1 MDTNEGRQFSELTAE
16 IVAAYVSNNNVRPKD
31 IATLIGNVHSALLQA
46 PNGRVET
53 APEPQEPAVSVRKS
67 LTPDYIVCLE
77 DGLKFKSIKR
87 HLRGMHDLSP
97 DDYRAK
103 WGLKKDYPMVAPNYS
118 EARSSLAKTMGLG
131 RKAAPDPAASIPA
144 KAETPSRPAKR
155 GRPTKAEA
163 KISDHIGEARSSDE
177 IVAAE

>member
-77 DGLKFKSIKR
+77 DGKRMKMLKR
-87 HLRGMHDLSP
+87 HLKTDHEMTP
-97 DDYRAK
+97 DEYRRK
-103 WGLKKDYPMVAPNYS
+103 WGLNSDYPMVAPNYA
-118 EARSSLAKTMGLG
+118 EQRRTLAKSIGLG
-131 RKAAPDPAASIPA
+131 TKGRKKS
-144 KAETPSRPAKR
+144 
-155 GRPTKAEA
+155 TKAKKTKA
-163 KISDHIGEARSSDE
+163 D
-177 IVAAE
+177 